1 MEATKLYL
9 QLLADGGTVVNTTGG
24 YVNAYTGQK
33 EGFNPPNDLSAEMKT
48 YYDTEMLENA
58 RPNFVHSQF
67 AKKQGLPKNRGQ
79 SVEWRKWNTL
89 ADAGKLEEGVIPA
102 GQKMGATTLVQS
114 ITQHGTY
121 VTVSDE
127 LELRAIDNVILG
139 ATEELGASAGSTQ
152 DKLVRNVMVAGT
164 VKQLCDKVDASG
176 AHTAVATRAQLDKTA
191 KLTPDEINKAVT
203 TLKKLKAPTIN
214 GKYVAIIHPSVA
226 YDLRSS
232 KEWIEAHKYADV
244 TPIFTGE
251 IGELHG
257 VRFVETTEA
266 KIFAGEDLAS
276 DSRTLKVKTAISSAG
291 KNIAFEGGTVATD
304 ALKGRLIL
312 VGGVLCEV
320 ASNTASSITVKEN
333 VNNIEAGAVIAPG
346 EGGAGG
352 LAVYATMVLG
362 KDAYAMIDP
371 EGGNLQMIIKDKS
384 QAGGPLN
391 QFSTLGYKFSSA
403 TKVLY
408 EDRMVRIE
416 SCSAYS
422 DVDTEN

>member
-139 ATEELGASAGSTQ
+139 ATEELGASAGSTGGGL
-152 DKLVRNVMVAGT
+152 KVSRLVILVRAAQVEVRRLVRPRT
-164 VKQLCDKVDASG
+164 VKVMRIDGKAVGQDTVRAVSG
-176 AHTAVATRAQLDKTA
+176 YLILYVLICMVSVLLVSLDGFDGSTTITAVLATFNNIGPGLGLVCPAGNFAMFSPLSKVVLCLDM
-191 KLTPDEINKAVT
+191 L
-203 TLKKLKAPTIN
+203 
-214 GKYVAIIHPSVA
+214 
-226 YDLRSS
+226 
-232 KEWIEAHKYADV
+232 
-244 TPIFTGE
+244 F
-251 IGELHG
+251 
-257 VRFVETTEA
+257 
-266 KIFAGEDLAS
+266 
-276 DSRTLKVKTAISSAG
+276 
-291 KNIAFEGGTVATD
+291 
-304 ALKGRLIL
+304 GRLEIYPML
-312 VGGVLCEV
+312 VLLL
-320 ASNTASSITVKEN
+320 
-333 VNNIEAGAVIAPG
+333 P
-346 EGGAGG
+346 
-352 LAVYATMVLG
+352 
-362 KDAYAMIDP
+362 
-371 EGGNLQMIIKDKS
+371 
-384 QAGGPLN
+384 
-391 QFSTLGYKFSSA
+391 STWSKK
-403 TKVLY
+403 T
-408 EDRMVRIE
+408 
-416 SCSAYS
+416 
-422 DVDTEN
+422 